1 MAESWYDVRYV
12 ARFVVGNP
20 DAEKLPDEAAIGRQT
35 RDLNE
40 ALAHGGRIVAQEKNF
55 FLLNIGEH
63 QIVSQYVVYHV
74 GFKRKPYRLPD
85 EEGKKNTGSQ

>member
-1 MAESWYDVRYV
+1 MAESLYDVRYV

-40 ALAHGGRIVAQEKNF
+40 ALAHGGRIVAQEKK
-55 FLLNIGEH
+55 LLSAQH
-63 QIVSQYVVYHV
+63 
-74 GFKRKPYRLPD
+74 RRTPDRLAVRRLSRWIQAQTVP
-85 EEGKKNTGSQ
+85 SS